1 MTVERVDVYF
11 DFTCGFA
18 NRLHLWFDG
27 LDVDADWRP
36 FSLLEANRGDDCPPV
51 WERDDHVDDISL
63 LMLAG
68 HELVRDHEGDTA
80 RYRSQMFAAWHG
92 SDQRLDATDV
102 LEAAR
107 RAGRDADHDQLRA
120 AVTTVGARHRDA
132 VAAGVFGSSTIVF
145 HPSGRGGFV
154 RFTDVPSVADGPDIL
169 AALRTLARQ
178 APELDHLEP
187 LRA

>member
-1 MTVERVDVYF
+1 MTDERLDVYF

-18 NRLHLWFDG
+18 NRLHLWFDD
-27 LDVDADWRP
+27 LDVEADWRP
-36 FSLLEANRGDDCPPV
+36 FSLLEANRGDDGPPV
-51 WERDDHVDDISL
+51 WEHDERTGDISL
-63 LMLAG
+63 LLLAG
-68 HELVRDHEGDTA
+68 HELVRDHDGAAA

-107 RAGRDADHDQLRA
+107 RAGRDADHDELRA
-120 AVTTVGARHRDA
+120 AITTVGARHGDA

-145 HPSGRGGFV
+145 QPSARGSFV
-154 RFTDVPSVADGPDIL
+154 RFSDVPSVEAGADIL
-169 AALRTLARQ
+169 AALRTIARQ